1 MQCFN
6 DVMFFGSSKT
16 MDVMAGL
23 YKYYHLKN
31 KNSYS
36 LKLSSNPPIDIDT
49 NIYLGPGTLLYQ
61 YAVTHNIHPDAYKID
76 YAIIRSTMRDKGLDS
91 AADFDKI
98 KKLYQ
103 EWYK

>member
-1 MQCFN
+1 MQCF
-6 DVMFFGSSKT
+6 DDIMFFGDSKT
-16 MDVMAGL
+16 MDIMSGL
-23 YKYYHLKN
+23 YKYYALKN
-31 KNSYS
+31 RDSRHLEKTTMQ
-36 LKLSSNPPIDIDT
+36 IDINT
-49 NIYLGPGTLLYQ
+49 ELRLGPGTLLYQ
-61 YAVTHNIHPDAYKID
+61 YAVKHNIHPDAYEID